1 LTKNAAAAV
10 HSCNSMSS
18 RPSLQRGGKK
28 SQNAVTATNT
38 TTSRVARAQLL
49 NHTAHAVDQ
58 EEGHHLSSGRLKVDV
73 VNHGLVRQPRHEE
86 RAQRGHRLPG
96 ARAYAHGFVDRRPE
110 DGGHHEVPPPAPEV
124 VQRRRHVRPVE
135 LWLYLHAEHA
145 AGGGGAG
152 EEEVHEAVDVDAV
165 QSEAHVEVH
174 PVLELVDLE
183 QGGVLGRAGNERHR
197 FSLGDLS
204 SSFVRTAVA
213 ASELDGKQRSEDER
227 ENWEGRLERAVA
239 GSQEEEL
246 EHAQPSEEE
255 ARRAPDVGREGE
267 RQGGLRR
274 RA

>member
-1 LTKNAAAAV
+1 VHSTAAAF
-10 HSCNSMSS
+10 
-18 RPSLQRGGKK
+18 P
-28 SQNAVTATNT
+28 
-38 TTSRVARAQLL
+38 ARA
-49 NHTAHAVDQ
+49 HWV
-58 EEGHHLSSGRLKVDV
+58 
-73 VNHGLVRQPRHEE
+73 
-86 RAQRGHRLPG
+86 
-96 ARAYAHGFVDRRPE
+96 VDRRPE

-135 LWLYLHAEHA
+135 LRLYLHAERA

-183 QGGVLGRAGNERHR
+183 QGGYGGELGRAGNEGHR
-197 FSLGDLS
+197 FGLGDLR

-213 ASELDGKQRSEDER
+213 ASEPELDGKQCREDER

-239 GSQEEEL
+239 GGQEEL

-267 RQGGLRR
+267 RQGSCGEEHDRAAKRGKPGRR
-274 RA
+274 RDDAPREYSAAADTKGTLPRRTSMAVSCSPCPASAAPWGRRLSHPQEADRSGNIVSSTVVSSDHCH